1 MKKLILAFLFV
12 LCLPI
17 YCFGFEI
24 KDLADYSGVAV
35 KTFTERDSLYGK
47 HSNNRIMGSQSFVGL
62 FGSAEATFETEYIYI
77 GDNQITE
84 YGDIEWKYYTP
95 PSWNGRGKG
104 EFKYPSNEVMKSGI
118 AGDLLVVGK
127 KNPDEITLILIQS
140 GNPAINE
147 LYDVLG
153 IEQEQQPKESKSFWS
168 NLWESESKQTAEYD
182 LEELPTINAEIPENG
197 WMQVYFTPGTDCE
210 DNIIEQINNAK
221 KIDIAVYSITNE
233 KIVDALINAK
243 NRGAKIR
250 VITDRLQSKGK
261 YSLVSKLI
269 DAGIAVKT
277 NVKHKIMHHKF
288 AIFDGK
294 NIENGSYN
302 WTESA
307 SKSNAENCTFFQQS
321 SNKVFSNQFNYLWKL
336 Y

>member
-1 MKKLILAFLFV
+1 
-12 LCLPI
+12 
-17 YCFGFEI
+17 
-24 KDLADYSGVAV
+24 
-35 KTFTERDSLYGK
+35 
-47 HSNNRIMGSQSFVGL
+47 MGSQSFVGL
-62 FGSAEATFETEYIYI
+62 FGSAEATFETEYVYI
-77 GDNQITE
+77 GNNQITE
-84 YGDIEWKYYTP
+84 YGDIEWKY
-95 PSWNGRGKG
+95 
-104 EFKYPSNEVMKSGI
+104 
-118 AGDLLVVGK
+118 
-127 KNPDEITLILIQS
+127 
-140 GNPAINE
+140 
-147 LYDVLG
+147 
-153 IEQEQQPKESKSFWS
+153 
-168 NLWESESKQTAEYD
+168 
-182 LEELPTINAEIPENG
+182 
-197 WMQVYFTPGTDCE
+197 
-210 DNIIEQINNAK
+210 
-221 KIDIAVYSITNE
+221 
-233 KIVDALINAK
+233 DASINAK

-269 DAGIAVKT
+269 DARITVKT

>member
-62 FGSAEATFETEYIYI
+62 FGSAEATFETEYVYI

-84 YGDIEWKYYTP
+84 YGDIEWKY
-95 PSWNGRGKG
+95 
-104 EFKYPSNEVMKSGI
+104 
-118 AGDLLVVGK
+118 
-127 KNPDEITLILIQS
+127 
-140 GNPAINE
+140 
-147 LYDVLG
+147 
-153 IEQEQQPKESKSFWS
+153 
-168 NLWESESKQTAEYD
+168 
-182 LEELPTINAEIPENG
+182 
-197 WMQVYFTPGTDCE
+197 
-210 DNIIEQINNAK
+210 
-221 KIDIAVYSITNE
+221 
-233 KIVDALINAK
+233 DALITAK
-243 NRGAKIR
+243 DRGAKIR

-321 SNKVFSNQFNYLWKL
+321 SNKVFTNQFNYLWNL

>member
-1 MKKLILAFLFV
+1 MKKLILVFLFV

-17 YCFGFEI
+17 YCFGFDI
-24 KDLADYSGVAV
+24 KDLSSYSGVAV

-62 FGSAEATFETEYIYI
+62 FGSSEATFETEYVYI

-95 PSWNGRGKG
+95 PSWKGRGKG
-104 EFKYPSNEVMKSGI
+104 EFKYPSNNVMKSGF

-127 KNPDEITLILIQS
+127 KSPDEITLVLIQQ

-147 LYDVLG
+147 LYEVLG
-153 IEQEQQPKESKSFWS
+153 
-168 NLWESESKQTAEYD
+168 
-182 LEELPTINAEIPENG
+182 LEEKQNNKIIEEYSLEDLPVFSTEVPKSG
-197 WMQVYFTPGTDCE
+197 WMQVYFTPGTECE

-243 NRGAKIR
+243 DRGAKIR

-269 DAGIAVKT
+269 DSGITVKT
-277 NVKHKIMHHKF
+277 NIKHKIMHHKF

-307 SKSNAENCTFFQQS
+307 SDSNAENCTFFQQS
-321 SNKVFSNQFNYLWKL
+321 SDKSFTAQFNYLWNL